1 VAIVVPIN
9 KSINLLQRV
18 AVFPFEDHNPPTIE
32 LIQRFCKDVDL
43 WLKEDS
49 SNVVAVHCKAG
60 KGRTGKIRRF
70 RRFIKNYIVLNKYF
84 YLI

>member
-1 VAIVVPIN
+1 MN

-60 KGRTGKIRRF
+60 KGRTGKKSVVF
-70 RRFIKNYIVLNKYF
+70 VRRFIKKYIVLNKYF